1 MAVDGSLNF
10 DTKVNTSGFN
20 RGTKSISGAMG
31 SLKSQVVKLGTAIGV
46 AFGASQLVKFGKQAI
61 ETASDLAEVQNVVD
75 TAFGSMSNKMEDFAN
90 TAVETY
96 GISKLTAKQTGSTFM
111 AMAKGMGIAQG
122 NASDMALSLTGLSA
136 DMASFYNVEQDVAS
150 TALKSIFTGETET
163 LKQFGIV
170 MTEANLQAY
179 ALSQGITQSI
189 SSMSQAEK
197 VQLRYNYVM
206 QQTSLAQGDF
216 AKTQDS
222 WANQTRILS
231 ERWKE
236 FSGTVGTLLVNT
248 LLPAVKLINNALS
261 SLIEYANSAV
271 TSLSK
276 IFGWETETSN
286 ATKSVNKTTQETADN
301 LKKSTSEQNN
311 LTKAVNKTT
320 KATKKQNKE
329 IQNGLASYD
338 ELNVMAQS
346 NNTSDSTPS
355 SSTSQGQGSVEPVST
370 IYQQQSKNDKK
381 DNPGKKLS
389 NNLKTALKDLYKKS
403 GLETFFGNIQKGI
416 DKVNWGAIGDNFKN
430 IFKNLKPIAITAFNG
445 ILSIGKSFLGALGS
459 FIGGIISVFGKAL
472 QTVTGGIALWL
483 ENDKEKIIG
492 FITVISDNLT
502 SGFNNLS
509 TFFQNI
515 FGILGGSIDRMR
527 GLMETSIANMLSG
540 ITNFVGSIGTVISE
554 AFNIFSESLVDWTE
568 NDGATIGEFFDTIQS
583 QISDVMNLIGTV
595 FNDIGTII
603 SDWWNGEEGG
613 AVIFQN
619 ICDMFTNIG
628 TTLMNVYNKWIKPV
642 WDFIV
647 DVVMSA
653 WENALKPVF
662 SKIIKFFGKIANL
675 ISVLWNNYLSPIVNW
690 LVDVFKPIFVN
701 VFNAIKGVFDTVF
714 SFIGDV
720 VGGFIDALSGL
731 IDFITGVFTGDW
743 KKAWTGIK
751 NFFKGIWD
759 GIWGAI
765 KGVINLII
773 DGINLLWTGIYTVV
787 SGIVNAIGGIAG
799 AIGDIFGAD
808 WEFSMP
814 EEPPLIPKL
823 ATGTV
828 VPANYGEFAAIL
840 GDNKREPEVVSPLST
855 MKQAFKEA
863 LAEGSLGGGD
873 INLTIN
879 LDGEPIFKDIIR
891 RNDREKKRFGKSVF
905 A

>member
-111 AMAKGMGIAQG
+111 AMAKGMGIAQE

-150 TALKSIFTGETET
+150 TALKSVFTGETET

-179 ALSQGITQSI
+179 ALSQGITKSI

-261 SLIEYANSAV
+261 SLIDYANSAV

-311 LTKAVNKTT
+311 LTKAVKKTT

-346 NNTSDSTPS
+346 NNTSDTKPD
-355 SSTSQGQGSVEPVST
+355 TSQGQGSVEPVST

-416 DKVNWGAIGDNFKN
+416 ESVNWGAIGENFKS

-445 ILSIGKSFLGALGS
+445 ILSVGKSFMGALGS
-459 FIGGIISVFGKAL
+459 FIGGIVSVCGKAL

-502 SGFNNLS
+502 SGFNNVS
-509 TFFQNI
+509 TYNQNI
-515 FGILGGSIDRMR
+515 YGILGSSIDRMR

-540 ITNFVGSIGTVISE
+540 ITDFIGSIGTVISS
-554 AFNIFSESLVDWTE
+554 AFNIFTEEVVAWTV
-568 NDGATIGEFFDTIQS
+568 NDGATIGAFFDTIQY
-583 QISDVMNLIGTV
+583 QISDVMNFIGTV
-595 FNDIGTII
+595 FGDIGRII
-603 SDWWNGEEGG
+603 LNWWNGENGG
-613 AVIFQN
+613 AVIFRN
-619 ICDMFTNIG
+619 ICGMFLNIG
-628 TTLMNVYNKWIKPV
+628 TTFMNVYNKWIKPA

-662 SKIIKFFGKIANL
+662 SKVLKFFGKVANL
-675 ISVLWNNYLSPIVNW
+675 ITVLWNNYLSPIVNW
-690 LVDVFKPIFVN
+690 LVDVFSPIFVN

-731 IDFITGVFTGDW
+731 VDFITGVFTGDW
-743 KKAWTGIK
+743 ETAWNGIK
-751 NFFKGIWD
+751 DFFKGIWD
-759 GIWGAI
+759 MIWGAI

-799 AIGDIFGAD
+799 ALGDLFGAD

-863 LAEGSLGGGD
+863 LAEGSFGGSGD